1 MKTTKETL
9 NELIIQYKSE
19 MLINDPLVQALE
31 DFRDMWEGLEKA
43 VEELG
48 TFIEQHKRMDYG
60 YFTVGEERALGIF
73 EKHLPFLKENQ

>member
-31 DFRDMWEGLEKA
+31 DFRDMLDNIEYVVCEIRMKA
-43 VEELG
+43 GMFEH
-48 TFIEQHKRMDYG
+48 TAFKDD
-60 YFTVGEERALGIF
+60 RARYEAYKDSMRIINNYI
-73 EKHLPFLKENQ
+73 PN